1 MRQITLKTLKKELQ
15 DLADQVGAQRFV
27 QAKALYLD
35 KVMVTSEEGSPIDPE
50 ELEVVLTPKQA
61 AAAEEEELEPLEEEE
76 LKAAEIG
83 AEDEDEEEEEEEELM
98 PKSNK
103 NTRQKALK
111 AVTKSATNYI
121 RPKMWTRLKN
131 FRDDDNGEAITK
143 AERFGRWLMAQ
154 NGHRKSMNWCDSK
167 GIEVKA
173 HTEGVN
179 SAGGFLVPEE
189 FEEDLI
195 TLREEHGVF
204 RRNSRVRPMTSDT
217 LRIPRRSATLTPHF
231 VGEATAGTESTQTF
245 ESILLV
251 ARKLMCLT
259 TVSNELNE
267 DAFINMAD
275 DVAGEIAY
283 ALAKKEDECG
293 FLGDG
298 TSTYGGVVGLANAMG
313 SAGVVS
319 SDEMSADT
327 LAQAI
332 AQTDIEWM
340 TGVMSK
346 LPAYADTPNC
356 KFYMHKTVYHQL
368 IQHLALGLG
377 GTTQSMMLNEKVVP
391 QIFGYPVEFVQVMP
405 NLGTLTDSLHV
416 AYFGDLSLAT
426 SFGDRRQ
433 TEIQISDSALNAFEQ
448 DELAIRGTERFDI
461 NCHDTGDSSDAGPI
475 IAMNLLNDSA

>member
-1 MRQITLKTLKKELQ
+1 MRQVTIKALQEEMQTL
-15 DLADQVGAQRFV
+15 ANQVGAERFAR
-27 QAKALYLD
+27 AKALYLD
-35 KVMVTSEEGSPIDPE
+35 KVMVTDEDGSPVDPE
-50 ELEVVLTPKQA
+50 EIEVVLTPKM
-61 AAAEEEELEPLEEEE
+61 AEEEEDKEEE
-76 LKAAEIG
+76 KAAEIESE
-83 AEDEDEEEEEEEELM
+83 EDKDEEEKYM
-98 PKSNK
+98 PKSNRNGRK
-103 NTRQKALK
+103 KALS
-111 AVTKSATNYI
+111 AISKSAPSVI

-131 FRDDDNGEAITK
+131 FKDDENGEAIVK
-143 AERFGRWLMAQ
+143 AEKFGRWLLAQ
-154 NGHRKSMNWCDSK
+154 NGHRKSLAWCDAK

-179 SAGGFLVPEE
+179 SQGGFLVPEE

-195 TLREEHGVF
+195 SLREEYGVF

-217 LRIPRRSATLTPHF
+217 LRVPRRSATLTPHF

-245 ESILLV
+245 ESVLLV
-251 ARKLMCLT
+251 AKKAMVLT

-267 DAFINMAD
+267 DAFVNLAD

-298 TSTYGGVVGLANAMG
+298 TSTFGGIVGLANAMG
-313 SAGVVS
+313 SAGIKATA
-319 SDEMSADT
+319 EMSADT
-327 LAQAI
+327 LAQAQ
-332 AQTDIEWM
+332 AQTTIGYL
-340 TGVMSK
+340 TSVMAA

-356 KFYMHKTVYHQL
+356 KWYMHKSVYHSLVQNR
-368 IQHLALGLG
+368 ALEAG
-377 GTTQSMMLNEKVVP
+377 GTTQAMMLGEKVVP
-391 QIFGYPVEFVQVMP
+391 SLFGYPVEFAQVLP
-405 NLGTLTDSLHV
+405 NLGTLTDTLRIG
-416 AYFGDLSLAT
+416 YFGDLTLAT

-475 IAMNLLNDSA
+475 IAMNLLNDS

>member
-1 MRQITLKTLKKELQ
+1 MRQITIKTLKKELQ
-15 DLADQVGAQRFV
+15 DLADQVGAERFV

-50 ELEVVLTPKQA
+50 ELEIVLTPKQA
-61 AAAEEEELEPLEEEE
+61 APAEDEELEPLEEEEE

-83 AEDEDEEEEEEEELM
+83 AEDEEEEEEDEPM
-98 PKSNK
+98 AKSNS

-131 FRDDDNGEAITK
+131 FKDDENGEAIVK
-143 AERFGRWLMAQ
+143 AEKFGRWLLAQ
-154 NGHRKSMNWCDSK
+154 NGHRKSMAWCDAK

-179 SAGGFLVPEE
+179 SQGGFLVPEE

-195 TLREEHGVF
+195 NLREEYGVF

-217 LRIPRRSATLTPHF
+217 LRVPRRSATLTPYF

-245 ESILLV
+245 ESVLLV
-251 ARKLMCLT
+251 AKKAMVLT

-298 TSTYGGVVGLANAMG
+298 TSTYGGIVGLANAMG
-313 SAGVVS
+313 SAGVKATG
-319 SDEMSADT
+319 EMGSNDVAG
-327 LAQAI
+327 AQAVVTT
-332 AQTDIEWM
+332 AYLTS
-340 TGVMSK
+340 VMAA

-356 KFYMHKTVYHQL
+356 KWYMHKTTYHSLVQNR
-368 IQHLALGLG
+368 ALEAG
-377 GTTQSMMLNEKVVP
+377 GTTQAMMLGEKVVP
-391 QIFGYPVEFVQVMP
+391 QLFGYPVEFSQVLP
-405 NLGTLTDSLHV
+405 FQNAQSSTLRV
-416 AYFGDLSLAT
+416 GYFGDLSLAS

-433 TEIQISDSALNAFEQ
+433 TEIQISDSALSAFEQ

-475 IAMNLLNDSA
+475 IAMNLLNAS